1 MFRSGSSKRQ
11 TSATS
16 SPNASE
22 ERKQKNVGTS
32 TVKTTV
38 SIGTSTSSKGKTWR
52 RIKSGSASS
61 ASGTGKKV
69 SQHSAPSPVDGGFL
83 QREESTTPLPE
94 DISAVP
100 QTGPHPTPEQDCQ
113 QRELLPPPPVEDM
126 LVENPP
132 LPPPP
137 PKVVMESPEVIQ
149 RSMQQ
154 RVPCRPALPA
164 FPAFPTLSPLQ
175 SRPVKKKSTSAGSKS
190 EPALNV
196 YLHQRQMVSQSKF
209 RRMQDEPVAQEETP
223 KMTRYQKLARDT
235 KNLVARISGEI
246 PSTEKIRQALKLPA
260 GGATNGNGSN
270 GKTHSDVDVTDP
282 EFICDEQTAAI
293 LLAELEGKSQTE
305 PQKLESE
312 NQAEASAYPQ
322 QQEQQDKQSEQEQE
336 QKQKQ
341 KQKHQE
347 NVAEHYHYV
356 VPLESR
362 MDDAHGES
370 RSSTGSPEYIKT
382 QRFTQLRSLYRS
394 LERLNEL
401 EKLVPT
407 DELNQVASTD
417 GIIDFDLWRRLRQRE
432 KAQEEMRNLATW
444 IQAAQREGE
453 CYFGTSP
460 PPKWQRGADP
470 GLRIKEQSVRLLT
483 DKYKTLAEAKRYATQ
498 SLPRNFAQCPDESRA
513 ESPASPGRVS
523 RSSQRRS
530 SLTGKQMA
538 VLKSQLS
545 RVFTPTSRYETVVSP
560 QRPPRKLAES
570 LLNPK
575 LYVRSVSESSRDCTL
590 ARLEQRRNRLME
602 SQKALSIAGVGRTV
616 ARSQSASSPKAS
628 NISEAERRTLS
639 MRLGAEVK
647 ERYITGQ
654 PAAQQQ
660 QQPRS
665 TRAAIQYVQQL
676 SQHMSRKLA
685 TSPRMLSPSSPGPYR
700 THQSRSSS
708 RESSTSSQQDY
719 LLVLTPRGRNKA
731 DVESA
736 VQEWADSTI
745 VGKTASPTPA
755 VPQRSSSLNI
765 RASLEEDSHSSN
777 SSVQTVIHR
786 DVQKK
791 VDFFEKVIA
800 DSVGDPCDAGVV
812 PFRTTQSVSDLR
824 RSASTLVGRRRTR
837 SVIVPQRSQSLSLQ
851 RPGSSASAYE
861 SMTDIRLSQ
870 LMDRVKSLSPSPS
883 GRRSSPGS
891 VSGGG
896 AHYLNLVK
904 KGDVVKKCQYF
915 SSPRVDQQ
923 VEKSEQQTP
932 AQKQSRPVTP
942 QLSSRSVPDS
952 LPLWSATEKF
962 NRNKTVIKGQEM
974 GDVSFIKRRYEQE
987 QPRNRFRSQFGSA
1000 STPSLQDGGMS
1011 GSFSWSRRLA
1021 AAANKRVS
1029 FPTFSSYSRAGS
1041 RAGSDTGSRCG
1052 GKKLDF
1058 TRVKPTLLS
1067 SARLAL
1073 RQAQTAADPTAHQ
1086 HTIAGRISRPATRS
1100 SSAAGGSYSDI
1111 PSTISS
1117 VMLPSN
1123 TYTTTTAANQ
1133 TSKIIVASPDM
1144 SLKSTSEGSIRSRR
1158 SMSSPLPAIPV
1169 SAASVPP
1176 NAAAKPSGTI
1186 TKPLSE
1192 STVPH
1197 SVAKESSSAKPPTS
1211 SKVAIAP
1218 SPSTHTPEGD
1228 CQPLASSSSHTG
1240 TFDPS
1245 MHQPTYRY
1253 TPPPPR
1259 SGGRPNR
1266 INSIYDSYATYPRH
1280 RAGMQSPSRPPL
1292 PAEWAHLSSPRKP
1305 ARTSNPAGWNW
1316 TKAMFN
1322 KWR

>member
-11 TSATS
+11 SSATS

-22 ERKQKNVGTS
+22 ERHQKSTGTS
-32 TVKTTV
+32 TAKTTV

-52 RIKSGSASS
+52 RIKSGNGT
-61 ASGTGKKV
+61 SGTTKK
-69 SQHSAPSPVDGGFL
+69 SPKPTAPSPVDGGFV
-83 QREESTTPLPE
+83 QREETATPLTD
-94 DISAVP
+94 DITAVP
-100 QTGPHPTPEQDCQ
+100 QPVQPIEPESQ
-113 QRELLPPPPVEDM
+113 ELEPLPPPPVEDM
-126 LVENPP
+126 HVEQPP

-137 PKVVMESPEVIQ
+137 PIKAAMESPELKQ
-149 RSMQQ
+149 RSTQQ
-154 RVPCRPALPA
+154 RVPSRPALPS

-175 SRPVKKKSTSAGSKS
+175 SRPAKKKSSGSKS

-196 YLHQRQMVSQSKF
+196 YLHTRQMVSQSKF

-260 GGATNGNGSN
+260 GSNGNGNGSNGNGSN
-270 GKTHSDVDVTDP
+270 GKNNSDVDVTDP

-293 LLAELEGKSQTE
+293 LLAELEGK
-305 PQKLESE
+305 PESE
-312 NQAEASAYPQ
+312 SQKADGAASQKAESPVQ
-322 QQEQQDKQSEQEQE
+322 QPPKQQQQQPESKQEQMQEQQQQQPQQLS
-336 QKQKQ
+336 
-341 KQKHQE
+341 
-347 NVAEHYHYV
+347 EHYHFV
-356 VPLESR
+356 VPLENRTEDGQGDFYS
-362 MDDAHGES
+362 S
-370 RSSTGSPEYIKT
+370 RSTAGSPEYIKT

-470 GLRIKEQSVRLLT
+470 GLRIKEQSVRHLT
-483 DKYKTLAEAKRYATQ
+483 DKYKTLAEAKRYSTQ
-498 SLPRNFAQCPDESRA
+498 SLPRNFAQCPDGSRA
-513 ESPASPGRVS
+513 ESPVSTGRVS

-545 RVFTPTSRYETVVSP
+545 RVYTPPSRYETVVSP
-560 QRPPRKLAES
+560 QRPPRKLPES

-602 SQKALSIAGVGRTV
+602 SQKALSIAGSGRAV
-616 ARSQSASSPKAS
+616 HRSQSASAPKQP
-628 NISEAERRTLS
+628 NISEAERRSLS

-647 ERYITGQ
+647 QRYIAGQ
-654 PAAQQQ
+654 PPATPH

-665 TRAAIQYVQQL
+665 TRAATQYVQQL

-685 TSPRMLSPSSPGPYR
+685 SSPRMMSPSSPGPYR

-708 RESSTSSQQDY
+708 RGSSASSQQDY

-736 VQEWADSTI
+736 VQEWADSAV
-745 VGKTASPTPA
+745 VGKTPSPTPA

-765 RASLEEDSHSSN
+765 RANLEEDSHSSN

-800 DSVGDPCDAGVV
+800 DSVGDPCDLAVV
-812 PFRTTQSVSDLR
+812 PFRTTQSVNDLR

-837 SVIVPQRSQSLSLQ
+837 CAVVPQRSQSLSLQ
-851 RPGSSASAYE
+851 RPGSSASAYG
-861 SMTDIRLSQ
+861 SMTDLRLHQ
-870 LMDRVKSLSPSPS
+870 LMDRVKSSSPSPS

-896 AHYLNLVK
+896 SHYINLVK

-915 SSPRVDQQ
+915 SSPRVDQP
-923 VEKSEQQTP
+923 SQQQQQQP
-932 AQKQSRPVTP
+932 QQQKPVQRQSRPATP

-1000 STPSLQDGGMS
+1000 STPSLQDGGAS

-1029 FPTFSSYSRAGS
+1029 FPNFSSLSRAGS
-1041 RAGSDTGSRCG
+1041 RNGSDAGSRSG
-1052 GKKLDF
+1052 GKKMDF

-1086 HTIAGRISRPATRS
+1086 HTIGGRISRPITRN
-1100 SSAAGGSYSDI
+1100 SSAAGGSYNDI
-1111 PSTISS
+1111 PSTLSS
-1117 VMLPSN
+1117 VLPLSN
-1123 TYTTTTAANQ
+1123 TQTTTTA
-1133 TSKIIVASPDM
+1133 THSTTKTTVASPDM
-1144 SLKSTSEGSIRSRR
+1144 SFKSTSEGSIRSRR

-1169 SAASVPP
+1169 STSAAASNVTPNPPGNTQSETAHSKAVP
-1176 NAAAKPSGTI
+1176 
-1186 TKPLSE
+1186 
-1192 STVPH
+1192 
-1197 SVAKESSSAKPPTS
+1197 KESISAKMTPASKPAATQS
-1211 SKVAIAP
+1211 S
-1218 SPSTHTPEGD
+1218 SPVGHVTPEAD
-1228 CQPLASSSSHTG
+1228 YQPVASSTSHSG
-1240 TFDPS
+1240 NFDPS
-1245 MHQPTYRY
+1245 MHQPIYRY

-1259 SGGRPNR
+1259 SGGRSNR
-1266 INSIYDSYATYPRH
+1266 IHSVYDLYATYPRQ

-1292 PAEWAHLSSPRKP
+1292 PAEWAHLTSPRKP
-1305 ARTSNPAGWNW
+1305 RATNQAG
-1316 TKAMFN
+1316 
-1322 KWR
+1322 